1 MIVSFDSVDLKCRG
15 RRTDTALVTP
25 HRSRLRRAAAPFV
38 ALAVVFTL
46 AVAAGTGDGAPGLS
60 GTATLVTTQEPV
72 PPEPH
77 ADLAFADQPETPAV
91 APVAPAE
98 PPAAPAAAETPLP
111 PGPDACADALAWVAD
126 AGLPLPP
133 DVRYDCPST
142 QFAHHG
148 AACWNGSPC
157 RGSGF
162 IAINMDLMGEVS
174 PRYLRH
180 VVAHE
185 VCHIL
190 DFQAKGWTTEAAA
203 DACAAAHGA
212 P

>member
-1 MIVSFDSVDLKCRG
+1 VISSFSSDTVALKCRA
-15 RRTDTALVTP
+15 RRADVSSVTQPSPWP
-25 HRSRLRRAAAPFV
+25 HRAAP
-38 ALAVVFTL
+38 
-46 AVAAGTGDGAPGLS
+46 AVAALLVALVLSVAGGAGNGAEGPS
-60 GTATLVTTQEPV
+60 GSATLVTIQQPV
-72 PPEPH
+72 PPEF
-77 ADLAFADQPETPAV
+77 DREVAFADRIGG
-91 APVAPAE
+91 PAE
-98 PPAAPAAAETPLP
+98 PPTTAPVAAETPP
-111 PGPDACADALAWVAD
+111 PPPADPCADALAWVAD

-133 DVRYDCPST
+133 EVRYDCPST

-148 AACWNGSPC
+148 TACWNGSPC

-162 IAINMDLMGEVS
+162 IAINMELMAYVS
-174 PRYLRH
+174 PEYLRH

-203 DACAAAHGA
+203 DECAAAYGA